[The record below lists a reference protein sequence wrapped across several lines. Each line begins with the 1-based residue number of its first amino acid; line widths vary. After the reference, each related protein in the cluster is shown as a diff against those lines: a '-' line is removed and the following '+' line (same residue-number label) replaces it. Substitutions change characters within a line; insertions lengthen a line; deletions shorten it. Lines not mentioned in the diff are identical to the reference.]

1 MIFELVWFEMAR
13 FLVDNVPGELKHL
26 FRDLH
31 VLNVV
36 EILGVCAHLVGIA
49 KQHAHQPLIAGFQSD
64 DVLPVGQDNASESD
78 FIERADGFTDD
89 GIGIMPNLAIGDN
102 VIRPHQI
109 KVVDFLAR
117 NELVDVNRASGL
129 ERDIVEFVLADF
141 QISVSINLVAFDDV
155 VVRDFFA
162 RRSCNP

>member
-13 FLVDNVPGELKHL
+13 FLVHNVHGELKHL

-36 EILGVCAHLVGIA
+36 EILGFCAHLVGIP

-102 VIRPHQI
+102 VIRPH
-109 KVVDFLAR
+109 
-117 NELVDVNRASGL
+117 
-129 ERDIVEFVLADF
+129 
-141 QISVSINLVAFDDV
+141 
-155 VVRDFFA
+155 
-162 RRSCNP
+162 